1 MPDTMATDAN
11 KITVEPHISNF
22 VSEIGLRR
30 SRLGFPSMVIAIVR
44 RHLALLLKKK
54 GLKEPTLS

>member
-1 MPDTMATDAN
+1 MATDAN